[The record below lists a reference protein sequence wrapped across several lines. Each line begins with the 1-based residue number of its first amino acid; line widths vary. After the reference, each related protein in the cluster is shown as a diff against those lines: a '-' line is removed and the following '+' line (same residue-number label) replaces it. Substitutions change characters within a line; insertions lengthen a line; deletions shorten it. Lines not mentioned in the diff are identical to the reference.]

1 MFGSHLSVVFSRCN
15 EQLPRLDVFI
25 LVTMLIVIRLSGP
38 TAFGTVAARL
48 RPAPPSLESSDGPVL
63 LYDDLA
69 DEIPDAADPRDVQV
83 AELDVKGDQHGDQE
97 GTHQFFKVLN
107 PRPKMVK
114 KISYDSGVNEGYRKD
129 ELTIALLDARWNE
142 EHRTMIVSEPTMDL
156 HLGCAGN
163 NSPFTLPHVCVR
175 ELRSSIYQWQLQ
187 GWKVSPG
194 ELPAELE
201 NPAQCTELL
210 MTMWRVAASKLPFTG
225 HPGDEQE
232 QSCLR
237 SLSAAGLVQ
246 CKSQGEDGRGVWELT
261 RKWLKQL
268 KLSSVVSRPRAVMA
282 VGADVPLAKMNEF
295 ELMDHIFSSGWDL
308 VEAPNKPILKKHAPY
323 SKESPKRFYCLKR
336 KEGWST
342 PQRYYLLALA
352 DADAILDAGI
362 QSIPHGGTRLYYKTL
377 FEDRREQP
385 TRGKRG

>member
-1 MFGSHLSVVFSRCN
+1 MKI
-15 EQLPRLDVFI
+15 VFI
-25 LVTMLIVIRLSGP
+25 MVTILIVIRLSGP
-38 TAFGTVAARL
+38 ASFGTVAARL

-63 LYDDLA
+63 LYDDLDDA
-69 DEIPDAADPRDVQV
+69 IPDAAGHRDAPV
-83 AELDVKGDQHGDQE
+83 ALLDVEGDQPGDE
-97 GTHQFFKVLN
+97 VDTHQFFKVLN
-107 PRPKMVK
+107 PRPAMVK
-114 KISYDSGVNEGYRKD
+114 KISYASGVNEGYRKD
-129 ELTIALLDARWNE
+129 ELTVALLDARWNE
-142 EHRTMIVSEPTMDL
+142 EDGTMIVSEPSMEL

-163 NSPFTLPHVCVR
+163 NSPFTLPHLRVP
-175 ELRSSIYQWQLQ
+175 ELRTSIYQWQPQ

-194 ELPAELE
+194 ELPTELE

-210 MTMWRVAASKLPFTG
+210 MTLWRSAASKLPFTG

-261 RKWLKQL
+261 RKWLNQL

-295 ELMDHIFSSGWDL
+295 ELMDHMFSSGWDL
-308 VEAPNKPILKKHAPY
+308 VEAPNATILKAHAAY
-323 SKESPKRFYCLKR
+323 STESPKRFYCLKR
-336 KEGWST
+336 TEGWST

-352 DADAILDAGI
+352 DANAILADGI
-362 QSIPHGGTRLYYKTL
+362 QAIPHGGTKLYYKTL
-377 FEDRREQP
+377 WEDHKELP
-385 TRGKRG
+385 TRHKGG